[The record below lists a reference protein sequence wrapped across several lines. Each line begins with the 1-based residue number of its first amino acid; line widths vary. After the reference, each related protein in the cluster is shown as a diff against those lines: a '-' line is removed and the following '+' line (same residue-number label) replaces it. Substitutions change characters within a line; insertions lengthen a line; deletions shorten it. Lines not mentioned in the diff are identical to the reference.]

1 MKSKKQV
8 RRHRNN
14 SKKFRRMKGGESLNR
29 QLFVACINGNVELA
43 MDLVDRGAD
52 IHARDEYERTPLHVA
67 CWKGHMEVAMALVDR
82 GADVDARDVDQ
93 RTPLHLSLI
102 HI

>member
-52 IHARDEYERTPLHVA
+52 
-67 CWKGHMEVAMALVDR
+67 
-82 GADVDARDVDQ
+82 VDARDEFQ
-93 RTPLHLSLI
+93 MTPLHHACINGLSLI